1 VKQYISGLITNALS
15 ELGYPVPEAIKYD
28 YPKIADHG
36 DLSTNVALL
45 LSRELKKAPRQIAES
60 IVAKLKQNTA
70 ELRDIQIAGPGFI
83 NFFFNESYYTG
94 YLGHI
99 IAENA
104 NYGKLEKF
112 IGKKANVEF
121 VSANPTGPLTVGH
134 GRNAVLGDTL
144 ANLLEWVGYSVD
156 REYYFNNAGRQ
167 MRVLGDSVRLRYLEL
182 LGEHVDFPDD
192 YYQGEYIKD
201 IARSLVESHGE
212 TLRTEEA
219 EGIFKETAEREIFKE
234 IKKTCDRLGIRFDTF
249 YNEKSLYDD
258 GFIDEVI
265 KIFRDRNIAYDHEGA
280 VWMKTSEF
288 GLGQDRVIVKS
299 TGEPT
304 YRLPDIAYHREK
316 FRRGYDLMI
325 DILGADHHA
334 TYPDVLAGIKA
345 LGLDE
350 GKVKVVIHQ
359 FVTVVRDG
367 EVVKMS
373 TRKAN
378 YITLDELIDETGP
391 DVVRFFFLMRS
402 PQSHLNF
409 DLDLAKKETD
419 ENPVYY
425 LQYAHARISSI
436 LRFASSS
443 SNEFGWEYAE
453 GDEQRCEHTGLLTE
467 PEEIALAK
475 AIEQFPEIIE
485 MSASS
490 FEPHHM
496 GTYLAD
502 VAAAF
507 HRFYHAHRVI
517 TTDRER
523 SLARLSLCRGT
534 KIVLANGLSVLG
546 INAPERM

>member
-1 VKQYISGLITNALS
+1 MKQYIAELVEHALTD
-15 ELGYPVPEAIKYD
+15 LGYPVPEAIQYD
-28 YPKIADHG
+28 YPKLAAHG
-36 DLSTNVALL
+36 DLSTNAALL
-45 LSRELKKAPRQIAES
+45 LSRELKKAPRLIAES
-60 IVAKLKQNTA
+60 IVAKIKENA
-70 ELRDIQIAGPGFI
+70 ADLRDIQIAGPGFI
-83 NFFFNESYYTG
+83 NFFFKESYYTG
-94 YLGHI
+94 YLEHI
-99 IAENA
+99 LNEDTV
-104 NYGKLEKF
+104 YGRLEKYK
-112 IGKKANVEF
+112 GKKANVEF

-134 GRNAVLGDTL
+134 GRNAVLGDTV
-144 ANLLEWVGYSVD
+144 ANLLEWVGYTVD

-182 LGEHVDFPDD
+182 LGDAIEFPDD

-201 IARSLVESHGE
+201 IARSLINNHGD
-212 TLRTEEA
+212 TLRAEHA
-219 EGIFKETAEREIFKE
+219 EGIFKETAEQEIFKD
-234 IKKTCDRLGIRFDTF
+234 IKKTCDRLGIQFDTF

-258 GFIDEVI
+258 GFIDEVVQ
-265 KIFRDRNIAYDHEGA
+265 IFRDRDIAYDHEGA
-280 VWMKTSEF
+280 IWLKTSEL

-316 FRRGYDLMI
+316 FRRDYDLMI

-345 LGLDE
+345 LGFDE

-378 YITLDELIDETGP
+378 YITLDELIDEAGP
-391 DVVRFFFLMRS
+391 DVVRFFFMMRS

-409 DLDLAKKETD
+409 DLNLAKKETD

-443 SNEFGWEYAE
+443 SNEFGWEYSE
-453 GDEQRCEHTGLLTE
+453 GDEMRCEHTGLLTE

-475 AIEQFPEIIE
+475 SIEQFPEIVE
-485 MSASS
+485 LSAAS

-496 GTYLAD
+496 GAYLAD

-517 TTDRER
+517 TTDRKR

-546 INAPERM
+546 IKAPERM